1 MAESAES
8 GAPQRFES
16 LRQQVRSAVLWRSG
30 TQFLGQLVTW
40 GSTFLVIR
48 ILSPEDYGL
57 FAMTQVVLALLNMLN
72 GYGLAS
78 AIIQRPHVDTRL
90 KRQLFG
96 LLLILNLGLGALQ
109 VAMAPL
115 AAAYFRQPIVA
126 DLLRVQALLYVAT
139 PFIAFPYAL
148 LARDMDFKGQA
159 QANLASATLGALVS
173 LAGALAGW
181 GVWTLIAAPMA
192 LFWSRAIIMTWLARS
207 LMWPSF
213 DFRGAGDVVR
223 FGGLMATSQLF
234 WFLQSQADVFV
245 AGRHLDP
252 HTLGLYTTA
261 LFLTQVFVAKFLPT
275 LNDVAFSAYA
285 RIQDDAAAMG
295 AAFAKSS
302 RIVMVAAMPFYAGLA
317 VTADPLVHVVLGE
330 KWLQA
335 APLVRI
341 LAIAMPFMTLQT
353 LFAPATNA
361 RGLPGL
367 AARLG
372 AAGGVLLPLAFVIGV
387 KFGVEGLVWSW
398 VAVWPLYLIVTAG
411 RSLREVGLSASALA
425 SAIAPPLLAGLAM
438 AAIVVVIDTA
448 LPPLDPAPRLAI
460 LVAAGASA
468 YGGWLALFA
477 RDTLAELIAF
487 VRRRG

>member
-8 GAPQRFES
+8 PPTQGLES
-16 LRQQVRSAVLWRSG
+16 LRQQVRSAVIWRSG
-30 TQFLGQLVTW
+30 SQFAGQLVTW
-40 GSTFLVIR
+40 GATFLVIR
-48 ILSPEDYGL
+48 ILSPGDYGL

-96 LLLILNLGLGALQ
+96 LLLILNLGLGLAQ

-148 LARDMDFKGQA
+148 LARAMDFRGQA
-159 QANLASATLGALVS
+159 QANLASAAIGAIVS

-192 LFWSRAIIMTWLARS
+192 LFWSRAVIMTWLARS

-234 WFLQSQADVFV
+234 WFLQSQADIFV

-261 LFLTQVFVAKFLPT
+261 LFLTQIFVAKFLPT

-285 RIQDDAAAMG
+285 RIQDDAEAVG

-302 RIVMVAAMPFYAGLA
+302 RIVMVAAMPFYAGIA
-317 VTADPLVHVVLGE
+317 VVAEPLVHVVLGE
-330 KWLQA
+330 KWLGA

-361 RGLPGL
+361 RGLPGI
-367 AARLG
+367 AARVG
-372 AAGGVLLPLAFVIGV
+372 AIGGVLLPLAFLAGV
-387 KFGVEGLVWSW
+387 QFGVEGLAWAW
-398 VAVWPLYLIVTAG
+398 VAVWPLYLAVTAR
-411 RSLREVGLSASALA
+411 RSLREVGLTAIELA
-425 SAIAPPLLAGLAM
+425 QAIAPPVLAGLAM
-438 AAIVVVIDTA
+438 ATIVALADAA
-448 LPPLDPAPRLAI
+448 LPPLSPTARLIA
-460 LVAAGASA
+460 LVGIGGAA
-468 YGGWLALFA
+468 YGAWIGLFA
-477 RDTLAELIAF
+477 RATLVELIDF

>member
-1 MAESAES
+1 MI
-8 GAPQRFES
+8 
-16 LRQQVRSAVLWRSG
+16 WRSG

-48 ILSPEDYGL
+48 ILSPQDYGL

-78 AIIQRPHVDTRL
+78 AVIQRPHVDKRL
-90 KRQLFG
+90 ERQLFG
-96 LLLILNLGLGALQ
+96 LLVLLNFGLGLAQ
-109 VAMAPL
+109 VLMAPL

-126 DLLRVQALLYVAT
+126 DLLRVQALLYIAT

-148 LARDMDFKGQA
+148 LARSMDFKGQA
-159 QANLASATLGALVS
+159 QANLASATLGAIVS
-173 LAGALAGW
+173 LIGAFSGW

-192 LFWSRAIIMTWLARS
+192 LFWSRAVIMTWLARS

-317 VTADPLVHVVLGE
+317 VTAEPLVHVVLGE
-330 KWLQA
+330 KWLEA
-335 APLVRI
+335 APLVRV

-361 RGLPGL
+361 RGLPGI

-372 AAGGVLLPLAFVIGV
+372 AVGGILLPIAFVMGV
-387 KFGVEGLVWSW
+387 QFGVTGLTIAW
-398 VAVWPLYLIVTAG
+398 VSVWPLYLAITAR
-411 RSLREVGLSASALA
+411 RSLREVGLTAPALA
-425 SAIAPPLLAGLAM
+425 RAIAPPVLAGLAM
-438 AAIVVVIDTA
+438 AAIVALVGA
-448 LPPLDPAPRLAI
+448 GLPPLTPVSRLAI
-460 LVAAGASA
+460 LVGTGALA

-477 RDTLAELIAF
+477 RGTLGELIAF
-487 VRRRG
+487 VRRRD

>member
-1 MAESAES
+1 MAESADIPS
-8 GAPQRFES
+8 NQRFDT
-16 LRQQVRSAVLWRSG
+16 LRQQVRSAVIWRSG

-48 ILSPEDYGL
+48 ILSPQDYGL

-78 AIIQRPHVDTRL
+78 AVIQRPHVDKRL

-96 LLLILNLGLGALQ
+96 LLVLLNFGLGLAQ
-109 VAMAPL
+109 VLMAPL

-148 LARDMDFKGQA
+148 LARSMDFKGQA
-159 QANLASATLGALVS
+159 QANLASATLGAIVS
-173 LAGALAGW
+173 LIGAFSGW

-234 WFLQSQADVFV
+234 WFLQSQADVFI

-317 VTADPLVHVVLGE
+317 VTAEPLVHVVLGE
-330 KWLQA
+330 KWLEA
-335 APLVRI
+335 APLVRV

-361 RGLPGL
+361 RGLPGI

-372 AAGGVLLPLAFVIGV
+372 AVGGILLPIAFVIGV
-387 KFGVEGLVWSW
+387 QFGVTGLTIAW
-398 VAVWPLYLIVTAG
+398 VSVWPLYLAITAR
-411 RSLREVGLSASALA
+411 RSLREVGLTAPALA
-425 SAIAPPLLAGLAM
+425 RAIAPPVLAGLAM
-438 AAIVVVIDTA
+438 AAIVALVDA
-448 LPPLDPAPRLAI
+448 GLPPVTPVSRLAVLI
-460 LVAAGASA
+460 GTGALA

-487 VRRRG
+487 VRRRD

>member
-1 MAESAES
+1 MAESADN
-8 GAPQRFES
+8 APAQRFDS
-16 LRQQVRSAVLWRSG
+16 LRDQVRSAVIWRSG
-30 TQFLGQLVTW
+30 TQFAGQLVTW
-40 GSTFLVIR
+40 AATFLVIR
-48 ILSPEDYGL
+48 ILSPQDYGL

-72 GYGLAS
+72 GYGFAS
-78 AIIQRPHVDTRL
+78 AVIQRPHVDERL

-317 VTADPLVHVVLGE
+317 VTAGPLVQVVLGE
-330 KWLQA
+330 KWLEA
-335 APLVRI
+335 APLVAV
-341 LAIAMPFMTLQT
+341 LAVAMPFMTLQT

-361 RGLPGL
+361 RGLPAI

-372 AAGGVLLPLAFVIGV
+372 AVGGVLLPIAFVIGV
-387 KFGVEGLVWSW
+387 QFGVTGLALAW
-398 VAVWPLYLIVTAG
+398 VAVWPLYLAITAA
-411 RSLREVGLSASALA
+411 RSLREVGLGARALA
-425 SAIAPPLLAGLAM
+425 AAIAPPVLAGLGM
-438 AAIVVVIDTA
+438 AVVVALIDAA
-448 LPPLDPAPRLAI
+448 LPPLSPLSRLAI
-460 LVAAGASA
+460 LVAAGALT

-477 RDTLAELIAF
+477 RETLAELVAF

>member
-1 MAESAES
+1 MI
-8 GAPQRFES
+8 
-16 LRQQVRSAVLWRSG
+16 WRSG

-48 ILSPEDYGL
+48 ILSPQDYGL

-78 AIIQRPHVDTRL
+78 AVIQRPQVDARL

-96 LLLILNLGLGALQ
+96 LLVLLNFGLGIAQ
-109 VAMAPL
+109 VLMAPL

-148 LARDMDFKGQA
+148 LARSMDFKGQA
-159 QANLASATLGALVS
+159 QANLASATLGAIVS
-173 LAGALAGW
+173 LIGAFSGW

-192 LFWSRAIIMTWLARS
+192 LFWSRAVIMTWLARS

-317 VTADPLVHVVLGE
+317 VTAEPLVHVVLGE
-330 KWLQA
+330 KWLEA
-335 APLVRI
+335 APLVRV

-361 RGLPGL
+361 RGLPGI

-372 AAGGVLLPLAFVIGV
+372 AVGGVLLPIAFVIGV
-387 KFGVEGLVWSW
+387 QFGVTGLTIAW
-398 VAVWPLYLIVTAG
+398 VSVWPLYLAITAG
-411 RSLREVGLSASALA
+411 RSLREVGLTTPALA
-425 SAIAPPLLAGLAM
+425 TAIAPPVLAGLAM
-438 AAIVVVIDTA
+438 AAIVALVDA
-448 LPPLDPAPRLAI
+448 GLPPLAPVSRLAI
-460 LVAAGASA
+460 LVGTGALA

-477 RDTLAELIAF
+477 RGTLGELIAF
-487 VRRRG
+487 VRRRD